1 MVKTIKEFKDELR
14 TIRRELYQ
22 SGEFADP
29 RLIMSWLDRLV
40 IALEEIAPKLDL
52 MMVEIEQ
59 LSKRPA
65 KAAATK
71 KKAKKKVKKKIKKT
85 KKKVKKKSK
94 KKKRR

>member
-14 TIRRELYQ
+14 TIRRELYR
-22 SGEFADP
+22 SGGSADP
-29 RLIMSWLDRLV
+29 RMIASWLDRLV
-40 IALEEIAPKLDL
+40 ITLEEIAPKLDL

-65 KAAATK
+65 KAAAK
-71 KKAKKKVKKKIKKT
+71 KKT
-85 KKKVKKKSK
+85 KKKVKKKVKKKMRKKSK